1 MAQNPDAPGG
11 SLTRSRSKSTDHT
24 ERLEP
29 QLLRAAEHDDTDKLR
44 EIVDVARARNQL
56 NENFLRIGLMRSS
69 EKGAVEA
76 TQYLLSQGA
85 KPNGADRNRL
95 SPLLRAV
102 ERNHIAIVKLLLA
115 YGADRD
121 TKDKKGRTALM
132 TSAWKN
138 HWHVLN
144 MLVQKGAD
152 VNAKDNRGRN
162 VLHNLA
168 ADKVCDWG
176 DEVIQLLLD
185 QNIHIDGQLGQ
196 DDLKRSP
203 LHWACATGKLKL
215 AEQLLTRQKFPK
227 AQVDAVE
234 DRSKTGLHIAAAHDR
249 NDIVEM
255 LLRHGANVNAKSDGG
270 WTPLHNACEKGCAD
284 IVHILVD
291 AGAETNAKLL
301 NGLSS
306 LHLAAQGGHLEV
318 VKSLLKHPSTK
329 RAIRDNFGFSPFLR
343 AAQNKHKEIVS
354 LLAPFNQV
362 DGLSQD
368 ALGACQGFSATI
380 VDFGDFRNE
389 NRVQKQTIFEL
400 LYSRDP
406 INARK
411 PARSIL
417 PTDKATKF
425 RWIHLP
431 ANNMAWVEALLT
443 KSFIEQGA
451 NDVDGFKAL
460 ERSFNHQHRGQ
471 KSHSHFM
478 RPLCQSTP
486 RAQTNL
492 ETDAEESATDQGPP
506 VIVINGNSDSP
517 HQGSPKPPAMQQSS
531 SREPKTDVSRP
542 SLFGGKENSKTA
554 PRDKGKKSASKGS
567 KSPKIGAETPTKH
580 RSRKASYHFDSHKP
594 SQSPLSP
601 RQRDQTQTNKGNIF
615 TFMPYLHFET
625 NNKRQEMQE
634 AIKRT
639 EAMVSQNP
647 RPRLRKADTYDEM
660 LIRAHLATSTMSL
673 HVRRTLDQSFYHNI
687 DTYSR
692 DVDQVVYRYQ
702 LRGQDLDTECD
713 PKVVMVDQLWMWIL
727 GKDLIVTSFP
737 QRWQQ
742 PKNDPLNVLDSIIED
757 INSKTHDR
765 VKSVYDLATII
776 TNRCSGAFSRHRL
789 GDDGYQFLDMFESSI
804 GNATDRE
811 TTLFKEFNT
820 ASAQASA
827 WLQHHRRP
835 SRFSRYLEPEEQ
847 IEAEDVTREDRF
859 KLEESRRSP
868 LFIDRLL
875 DIGRE
880 TDLLA
885 ETKDIRD
892 ELNMIAK
899 VFEDQLYVLPDL
911 QNAVC
916 DIYRDEQTP
925 QRDIKKRFEE
935 QIKGIKTHIKDI
947 DRMDKQ
953 AERIYKSI
961 TDMLDLKQKHANAFE
976 ARFARDQAEDTGRQS
991 QTVMVF
997 TIVTIVFLPL
1007 SFIAAFFT
1015 INIRE
1020 FPKAPDGGDSMPLSY
1035 VCKYMFGIGF
1045 AISIPLVIVAL
1056 LLDDINTFLRIAHS
1070 KFKAIMDRSKNEKYD
1085 GSSGSTTTLVKLDL
1099 EQVFTTTRERRS
1111 RDSHRPITR
1120 DSIVR
1125 PPMERAPT
1133 GFRMMA
1139 QDVERGLPE
1148 LRR

>member
-1 MAQNPDAPGG
+1 MAQPPDAPMEPMI
-11 SLTRSRSKSTDHT
+11 RSRSMSTDHN

-29 QLLRAAEHDDTDKLR
+29 QLLRAAENDDTDKLR
-44 EIVDVARARNQL
+44 EIVDAARARNQL

-69 EKGAVEA
+69 EKGGVEA
-76 TQYLLSQGA
+76 TRYLLSQGA

-115 YGADRD
+115 HGADRD

-132 TSAWKN
+132 TAAWKN
-138 HWHVLN
+138 HWHVLH
-144 MLVQKGAD
+144 MLLQKEAD

-168 ADKVCDWG
+168 ADKLCDWG
-176 DEVIQLLLD
+176 DEVIHLLLD
-185 QNIHIDGQLGQ
+185 QEIYIDGPFGQ

-215 AEQLLTRQKFPK
+215 AEQLLTRRKYAK
-227 AQVDAVE
+227 SQVNAIE
-234 DRSKTGLHIAAAHDR
+234 DRGKTSLHIAAAHDR

-255 LLRHGANVNAKSDGG
+255 LLRHGATVNARSDGG

-284 IVHILVD
+284 IVHILVE
-291 AGAETNAKLL
+291 AGAEINAKLL
-301 NGLSS
+301 NGMSP

-318 VKSLLKHPSTK
+318 VKFLLKQPTTK

-343 AAQNKHKEIVS
+343 AAQNKNKEIVN
-354 LLAPFNQV
+354 LLAPFNQINS
-362 DGLSQD
+362 LSQD
-368 ALGACQGFSATI
+368 ALGACQGFNATI

-400 LYSRDP
+400 IYSRDP
-406 INARK
+406 VNASK
-411 PARSIL
+411 PARTIL
-417 PTDKATKF
+417 PADKATRF

-443 KSFIEQGA
+443 KTFIEQGA

-460 ERSFNHQHRGQ
+460 ERSFSHQHRGQ

-486 RAQTNL
+486 RAQTILDSNV
-492 ETDAEESATDQGPP
+492 EDAVIDQGPP
-506 VIVINGNSDSP
+506 VIVINGRSDSQA
-517 HQGSPKPPAMQQSS
+517 QGSPKPPIKKRSS
-531 SREPKTDVSRP
+531 SREPKVDASRP
-542 SLFGGKENSKTA
+542 SQVAGKENAKA
-554 PRDKGKKSASKGS
+554 VQKEKGKKPAPKGV
-567 KSPKIGAETPTKH
+567 KSPKVGTETPTKH
-580 RSRKASYHFDSHKP
+580 RNRKASYPFEPHKP
-594 SQSPLSP
+594 SQSPMSP
-601 RQRDQTQTNKGNIF
+601 RQRDHVQTNKGNIF

-625 NNKRQEMQE
+625 NNKRQQMQE
-634 AIKRT
+634 AIERA
-639 EAMVSQNP
+639 ERMVSQVP
-647 RPRLRKADTYDEM
+647 SRRFEKADTYDEM

-687 DTYSR
+687 DTHSR

-702 LRGQDLDTECD
+702 LRGQDVDPDCD

-765 VKSVYDLATII
+765 VKSVYELAIII

-789 GDDGYQFLDMFESSI
+789 GDDDYQFLDMFESSI

-835 SRFSRYLEPEEQ
+835 SRFSRYLEPDKDSET
-847 IEAEDVTREDRF
+847 EDNIHEDRF

-875 DIGRE
+875 DIGQE

-899 VFEDQLYVLPDL
+899 VLEDQLGVLPDL
-911 QNAVC
+911 QVAVC
-916 DIYRDEQTP
+916 EIYRDEQTS
-925 QRDIKKRFEE
+925 QRDIKKKFEE

-1020 FPKAPDGGDSMPLSY
+1020 FPKAPDGGNSMPLGY

-1056 LLDDINTFLRIAHS
+1056 LLDDISTFLRVVQGKS
-1070 KFKAIMDRSKNEKYD
+1070 KAIMKNSRKGELD
-1085 GSSGSTTTLVKLDL
+1085 SSSGSTTTLVRLDL

-1111 RDSHRPITR
+1111 RDTHRTAGE
-1120 DSIVR
+1120 SLER

-1133 GFRMMA
+1133 GFRMVN
-1139 QDVERGLPE
+1139 QDIERGLN
-1148 LRR
+1148 